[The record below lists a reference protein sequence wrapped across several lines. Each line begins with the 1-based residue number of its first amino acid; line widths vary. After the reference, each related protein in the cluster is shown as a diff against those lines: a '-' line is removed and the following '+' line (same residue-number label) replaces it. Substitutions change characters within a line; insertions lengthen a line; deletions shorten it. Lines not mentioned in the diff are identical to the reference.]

1 MTVPD
6 KTVIVVMGVAGSGK
20 TTIAALLAQDL
31 GWKQTEADDLHGPEN
46 VAKMAAGIPL
56 TDSDRAPWL
65 QRISQRIDETEEN
78 QVVTC
83 SALRRSYRDILRTA
97 NARVRF
103 LHLHGSPD
111 TLASRIGARTDHFMP
126 ASMLTSQMETLEPPT
141 ADEDGVIVD
150 IDGTPT
156 EIVQRGPAR
165 PRPQTADRFA
175 LGPKSMRHSC
185 SGESGSLR
193 VAPGGSGALRLKC
206 TPSSRMRKQA
216 AAATVAA
223 GQL

>member
-20 TTIAALLAQDL
+20 TTIARLLAEDL

-65 QRISQRIDETEEN
+65 RRICQRIDETEGN

-103 LHLHGSPD
+103 LHLHGSPEM
-111 TLASRIGARTDHFMP
+111 LASRIGARTDRPFRSAVPIRPFRGH
-126 ASMLTSQMETLEPPT
+126 
-141 ADEDGVIVD
+141 
-150 IDGTPT
+150 IDRSH
-156 EIVQRGPAR
+156 VRCDNSF
-165 PRPQTADRFA
+165 PR
-175 LGPKSMRHSC
+175 
-185 SGESGSLR
+185 
-193 VAPGGSGALRLKC
+193 
-206 TPSSRMRKQA
+206 
-216 AAATVAA
+216 
-223 GQL
+223 

>member
-20 TTIAALLAQDL
+20 TTIAQLLAQDL

-97 NARVRF
+97 SARVRF

-111 TLASRIGARTDHFMP
+111 NLASRIGARTDHFMP
-126 ASMLTSQMETLEPPT
+126 ASMLTFQMETLEPLT
-141 ADEDGVIVD
+141 SDEDGVSVD
-150 IDGTPT
+150 IDGTPSRLSKGLCWHST
-156 EIVQRGPAR
+156 SHRR
-165 PRPQTADRFA
+165 PLRTRAIN
-175 LGPKSMRHSC
+175 
-185 SGESGSLR
+185 SGSGR
-193 VAPGGSGALRLKC
+193 
-206 TPSSRMRKQA
+206 
-216 AAATVAA
+216 
-223 GQL
+223 

>member
-20 TTIAALLAQDL
+20 TTIARLLAQDL

-65 QRISQRIDETEEN
+65 RRICQRIDETEGN

-126 ASMLTSQMETLEPPT
+126 ASMLTSQMETLEPLT
-141 ADEDGVIVD
+141 ADEDGVSVD

-156 EIVQRGPAR
+156 EIVQR
-165 PRPQTADRFA
+165 A
-175 LGPKSMRHSC
+175 LLALDLTPPPTSH
-185 SGESGSLR
+185 ESD
-193 VAPGGSGALRLKC
+193 K
-206 TPSSRMRKQA
+206 
-216 AAATVAA
+216 
-223 GQL
+223 

>member
-20 TTIAALLAQDL
+20 TTVARLLAQDL
-31 GWKQTEADDLHGPEN
+31 GWRQTEADDLHGPEN

-65 QRISQRIDETEEN
+65 RRICQRIDETEGS

-126 ASMLTSQMETLEPPT
+126 ASMLTSQMETLEPLT
-141 ADEDGVIVD
+141 SDEDGVSVD
-150 IDGTPT
+150 IDGTPI
-156 EIVQRGPAR
+156 EIVRR
-165 PRPQTADRFA
+165 A
-175 LGPKSMRHSC
+175 LLALDLTPPPTSH
-185 SGESGSLR
+185 ESD
-193 VAPGGSGALRLKC
+193 K
-206 TPSSRMRKQA
+206 
-216 AAATVAA
+216 
-223 GQL
+223 

>member
-20 TTIAALLAQDL
+20 TTIAALLAQNL
-31 GWKQTEADDLHGPEN
+31 GWKQTEADDLHSPEN

-65 QRISQRIDETEEN
+65 RRICQRIDKTEGN

-83 SALRRSYRDILRTA
+83 SALRRSYRDILRNA

-103 LHLHGSPD
+103 LHLHGSPE
-111 TLASRIGARTDHFMP
+111 TLAARIGARTDHFMP
-126 ASMLTSQMETLEPPT
+126 ASMLTSQMETLEPLA
-141 ADEDGVIVD
+141 ADENGVIID

-156 EIVQRGPAR
+156 EIVQRALLALDLR
-165 PRPQTADRFA
+165 PSTAS
-175 LGPKSMRHSC
+175 P
-185 SGESGSLR
+185 
-193 VAPGGSGALRLKC
+193 
-206 TPSSRMRKQA
+206 
-216 AAATVAA
+216 
-223 GQL
+223 